1 MACKKCRMAVK
12 VIAYHRTL
20 HNVFVLLQPDMTQPP
35 MTFIGSYSMPLAWL
49 ASAAQDSPRSMSYRA

>member
-1 MACKKCRMAVK
+1 MAVK

-49 ASAAQDSPRSMSYRA
+49 ASAAQDSPRSMSYHA